1 MKIATI
7 LGTRPE
13 IIKLSQI
20 IPKLDNYT
28 DHALI
33 HTGQN
38 YTKTLNDI
46 FFSDLGVRKPDYIL
60 KTKSNTTMGMV
71 GKILEQCYDL
81 FQKISPDKVL
91 ILGDTYSGLSAIAAK
106 KLGIPIYHMEAG
118 NRCYDDRVPEEANRR
133 IIDTI
138 SDIQMP
144 YTQRSKEILLGEGY
158 KPNKI
163 FVIGNPIYEVFKN
176 YEKQIGQSQV
186 MDKIGVKPKHF
197 FLLTLH
203 RAETVDHKERLNT
216 ILKALGK
223 VVETYKLPI
232 ICSMH
237 PHTAD
242 RIAHEKLVIPKG
254 LIILE
259 PLGFFDFVNLEMNCF
274 CAISDSGTIQE
285 EGAIFHIP
293 QVLIRDATERY
304 ETIDS
309 GSNLVTGIDED
320 SIYNAVQFVVN
331 ERTDWPVPVD
341 YTKTNVSDT
350 VLRILLS
357 NWQKL

>member
-1 MKIATI
+1 MKVITI

-20 IPKLDNYT
+20 IPKLDKYT
-28 DHALI
+28 EHTLI

-38 YTKTLNDI
+38 YDRFLNDI
-46 FFSDLGVRKPDYIL
+46 FFQDLNIRKPDYVL
-60 KTKSNTTMGMV
+60 DTKSTSTMGMV
-71 GKILEQCYDL
+71 GKILEQSSEI

-118 NRCYDDRVPEEANRR
+118 NRCYDDKVPEEVNRR
-133 IIDTI
+133 IIDTT

-144 YTQRSKEILLGEGY
+144 YTQRSREILLHEGY

-163 FVIGNPIYEVFKN
+163 FVVGNPIYEVFKN
-176 YEKQIGQSQV
+176 YENKINQSHIL
-186 MDKIGVKPKHF
+186 DKLGVKKKQY

-203 RAETVDHKERLNT
+203 RTETVDNIGRLAT
-216 ILKALGK
+216 VLKALSK
-223 VVETYKLPI
+223 IYQDYKLPI
-232 ICSMH
+232 ICGMH

-242 RIAHEKLVIPKG
+242 RISKANLEVSKSLVI
-254 LIILE
+254 LD

-285 EGAIFHIP
+285 EGAIFHVP
-293 QVLIRDATERY
+293 QVLIRDVTERY
-304 ETIDS
+304 ETIDA
-309 GSNLVTGIDED
+309 GSNLVTGIDEV
-320 SIYNAVQFVVN
+320 SICNAVKFVTNENVN
-331 ERTDWPVPVD
+331 WPIPQD
-341 YTKTNVSDT
+341 YGKTNVSDT

-357 NWQKL
+357 NWQSL